1 MSKNLVIV
9 ESPAKAKTIEKFLG
23 KDFKVVSS
31 NGHIADL
38 PSKELGINIDN
49 NYEPKYIVNSD
60 KKDIVR
66 KLKKESKSAE
76 MVWLASD
83 EDREGE
89 AIAWHLYEL
98 LGLNKS
104 NTKRI
109 VFREIT
115 KNAVLNS
122 IENPRE
128 INESLVDAQQ
138 ARRVLDRLVG
148 YKISP
153 VLWRKVKGG
162 LSAGRVQS
170 VALRLIAEKEKE
182 IENFK
187 PEKSFKITAEFS
199 TDDGKIFKAKH
210 KSKID
215 KNIDLDKLT
224 SSLRDS
230 SFKVID
236 IRKSPLSRKPSPPF
250 TTSTLQQ
257 EASRRLGFP
266 VSKTMRTA
274 QKLYEEGHITYM
286 RTDSVTL
293 SNEAKKA
300 VKSKILNEFGEKY
313 LCERTY
319 TNKSKNAQQAHEA
332 VRPTNFEN
340 KNVSV
345 DLDQTK
351 LYDLIWKRTVA
362 SQMSNAKIDKTYV
375 TIETDKIDIPFSTEG
390 EVIDFD
396 GFMKVYNPTRETE
409 AKEESFD
416 NDLPK
421 LNIGEGLNKK
431 IVLITESYSRPP
443 FRFTEATLVK
453 KMEELGI
460 GRPSTYAPT
469 ITTVI
474 NRKYIFKG
482 TNDAKKRE
490 IIQIT
495 IDDKIEKNTIEES
508 YDSNK
513 GKLVPSEVGK
523 LVNEFLCNNFKNII
537 DYNFTADVENN
548 FDLIASGKKQ
558 WKEIINEFYNPFNDR
573 VSEVEK
579 NAKRETGERI
589 LGVDPKTGRQV
600 SVKLG
605 KFGPMVQIG
614 KVDDEE
620 KPLFASLLPDQ
631 QISSVTIKDALKLFE
646 LPFKVGEYEGEDVI
660 SNIGRYGPYI
670 KYQNTFI
677 SIPQG
682 FSPFTISIEKSVELI
697 INKLKENKPIT
708 NYEGFD
714 VTKGKGRFGPYIKWN
729 GTFINVNKNYDFEN
743 LSEDDCI
750 KLIVEKKAKD
760 AEKILKVW
768 DSEKISIEKGR
779 WGKIYII
786 KGKSKIPISKDIDV
800 DSIDLKTAKSYFRK
814 K

>member
-1 MSKNLVIV
+1 M
-9 ESPAKAKTIEKFLG
+9 
-23 KDFKVVSS
+23 
-31 NGHIADL
+31 
-38 PSKELGINIDN
+38 
-49 NYEPKYIVNSD
+49 
-60 KKDIVR
+60 
-66 KLKKESKSAE
+66 
-76 MVWLASD
+76 
-83 EDREGE
+83 
-89 AIAWHLYEL
+89 
-98 LGLNKS
+98 
-104 NTKRI
+104 
-109 VFREIT
+109 
-115 KNAVLNS
+115 
-122 IENPRE
+122 
-128 INESLVDAQQ
+128 
-138 ARRVLDRLVG
+138 
-148 YKISP
+148 
-153 VLWRKVKGG
+153 
-162 LSAGRVQS
+162 SAGRVQS
-170 VALRLIAEKEKE
+170 VALRLIADKEKE

-431 IVLITESYSRPP
+431 IVLITESYTRPP

-482 TNDAKKRE
+482 TNDAKKR
-490 IIQIT
+490 QILQIA
-495 IDDKIEKNTIEES
+495 IDDKIEKNIIEES

-589 LGVDPKTGRQV
+589 LGTDPKTGRQL

-631 QISSVTIKDALKLFE
+631 QISSLTIEDALKLFE
-646 LPFKVGEYEGEDVI
+646 LPFKVGEYEGKDVI

-670 KYQNTFI
+670 KYDNTFI

-682 FSPFTISIEKSVELI
+682 LTPFTISIEKSVELI

-743 LSEDDCI
+743 LTEDDCI
-750 KLIVEKKAKD
+750 KLIIEKKAKD

-786 KGKSKIPISKDIDV
+786 KGKSKIPISKDIDIEA
-800 DSIDLKTAKSYFRK
+800 IDLKTAKSYFRK

>member
-23 KDFKVVSS
+23 NDFKVVSS

-60 KKDIVR
+60 KKDIVK
-66 KLKKESKSAE
+66 KLKKESKTAE

-98 LGLNKS
+98 LGLNKN

-115 KNAVLNS
+115 KNAVLKS

-128 INESLVDAQQ
+128 INESLVNAQQ

-170 VALRLIAEKEKE
+170 VALRLIADKEKE
-182 IENFK
+182 IESFK
-187 PEKSFKITAEFS
+187 PVKSFKVSAQFLTV
-199 TDDGKIFKAKH
+199 DGEIFKAKH

-215 KNIDLDKLT
+215 ENIDLDTLIDSLKNAKFNVSDIKKNPLT
-224 SSLRDS
+224 
-230 SFKVID
+230 
-236 IRKSPLSRKPSPPF
+236 RKPSPPF

-274 QKLYEEGHITYM
+274 QRLYEQGHITYM

-293 SNEAKKA
+293 SDVAKSA

-313 LCERTY
+313 FCERSY

-345 DLDQTK
+345 DLDQIK
-351 LYDLIWKRTVA
+351 LYDLIWKRTIA
-362 SQMSNAKIDKTYV
+362 SQMALAKIDKTV
-375 TIETDKIDIPFSTEG
+375 VSIQSRTIDLPFVAEG
-390 EVIDFD
+390 EVINFD
-396 GFMKVYNPTRETE
+396 GFLKVYNSANDGDSE
-409 AKEESFD
+409 KDVSI
-416 NDLPK
+416 DLPALNVGDK
-421 LNIGEGLNKK
+421 LDKK
-431 IVLITESYSRPP
+431 DILITENYSKPP
-443 FRFTEATLVK
+443 FRYTEASLVK

-469 ITTVI
+469 ITTVM
-474 NRKYIFKG
+474 NRKYVFKG
-482 TNDAKKRE
+482 IDDSKKRE
-490 IIQIT
+490 ILQI
-495 IDDKIEKNTIEES
+495 IVNDKIKKQKVDES
-508 YDSNK
+508 YGSNK

-558 WKEIINEFYNPFNDR
+558 WKEIINEFYNPFNDK

-589 LGVDPKTGRQV
+589 LGSDPKSGRQV

-614 KVDDEE
+614 RVDDEE

-631 QISSVTIKDALKLFE
+631 KISSVTIEDALRLFE
-646 LPFKVGEYEGEDVI
+646 LPFKVGEYEGKEVV

-670 KYQNTFI
+670 KYEKTFI

-682 FSPFTISIEKSVELI
+682 LTPFTISIEKSVELI
-697 INKLKENKPIT
+697 LNKLKENRPLI

-729 GTFINVNKNYDFEN
+729 GIFINVNKNYDFDN
-743 LSEDDCI
+743 LSDEDCI
-750 KLIVEKKAKD
+750 KLITDKKAKD

-768 DSEKISIEKGR
+768 DSDKISIEKGR
-779 WGKIYII
+779 WGKIFII
-786 KGKSKIPISKDIDV
+786 KGKSRIPLSKDVDI
-800 DSIDLKTAKSYFRK
+800 DSIDLKTAKGYFK
-814 K
+814 KK

>member
-23 KDFKVVSS
+23 NEFKVVSS

-60 KKDIVR
+60 KKDIVK
-66 KLKKESKSAE
+66 KLKKESKTAE

-98 LGLNKS
+98 LGLNKN

-115 KNAVLNS
+115 KNAVLKS
-122 IENPRE
+122 IQNPRE
-128 INESLVDAQQ
+128 INESLVNAQQ

-170 VALRLIAEKEKE
+170 VALRLIADKEKE
-182 IENFK
+182 IESFK
-187 PEKSFKITAEFS
+187 PVKSFKVSAQFLTV
-199 TDDGKIFKAKH
+199 DGEIFKAKH

-215 KNIDLDKLT
+215 ENIDLDTLIDSLKNAKFNVSDIKKTPLT
-224 SSLRDS
+224 
-230 SFKVID
+230 
-236 IRKSPLSRKPSPPF
+236 RKPSPPF

-274 QKLYEEGHITYM
+274 QRLYEQGHITYM

-293 SNEAKKA
+293 SDVAKSA

-313 LCERTY
+313 FCERSY

-345 DLDQTK
+345 DLDQIK
-351 LYDLIWKRTVA
+351 LYDLIWKRTIA
-362 SQMSNAKIDKTYV
+362 SQMALAKIDKTV
-375 TIETDKIDIPFSTEG
+375 VSIQSRTIDLPFVAEG
-390 EVIDFD
+390 EVINFD
-396 GFMKVYNPTRETE
+396 GFLKVYNS
-409 AKEESFD
+409 AKDGDSEKDVSI
-416 NDLPK
+416 DLPA
-421 LNIGEGLNKK
+421 LNVGDDLNKK
-431 IVLITESYSRPP
+431 AILITENYSKPP
-443 FRFTEATLVK
+443 FRYTEASLVK

-469 ITTVI
+469 ITTVM
-474 NRKYIFKG
+474 NRKYVFKG
-482 TNDAKKRE
+482 IDDSKKRE
-490 IIQIT
+490 ILQI
-495 IDDKIEKNTIEES
+495 IVNDKIKKEKVEES
-508 YDSNK
+508 YGSNK

-558 WKEIINEFYNPFNDR
+558 WKEIINEFYNPFNDK

-589 LGVDPKTGRQV
+589 LGSDPKSGRQV

-631 QISSVTIKDALKLFE
+631 KISSVTIEDALRLFE
-646 LPFKVGEYEGEDVI
+646 LPFKVGEYEGKEVI

-670 KYQNTFI
+670 KYENTFI

-682 FSPFTISIEKSVELI
+682 LTPFTISIEKSAELI
-697 INKLKENKPIT
+697 LNKLKENKPLI

-729 GTFINVNKNYDFEN
+729 GIFINVNKNYDFDN
-743 LSEDDCI
+743 LSDGDCI
-750 KLIVEKKAKD
+750 KLITDKKAKD

-768 DSEKISIEKGR
+768 ESDKISIEKGR
-779 WGKIYII
+779 WGKIFII
-786 KGKSKIPISKDIDV
+786 KGKSRIPLSKDIDI
-800 DSIDLKTAKSYFRK
+800 DSIDLKTAKGYFK
-814 K
+814 KK

>member
-1 MSKNLVIV
+1 M
-9 ESPAKAKTIEKFLG
+9 
-23 KDFKVVSS
+23 
-31 NGHIADL
+31 
-38 PSKELGINIDN
+38 
-49 NYEPKYIVNSD
+49 
-60 KKDIVR
+60 
-66 KLKKESKSAE
+66 
-76 MVWLASD
+76 
-83 EDREGE
+83 
-89 AIAWHLYEL
+89 
-98 LGLNKS
+98 
-104 NTKRI
+104 
-109 VFREIT
+109 
-115 KNAVLNS
+115 
-122 IENPRE
+122 
-128 INESLVDAQQ
+128 
-138 ARRVLDRLVG
+138 
-148 YKISP
+148 
-153 VLWRKVKGG
+153 
-162 LSAGRVQS
+162 
-170 VALRLIAEKEKE
+170 
-182 IENFK
+182 
-187 PEKSFKITAEFS
+187 
-199 TDDGKIFKAKH
+199 
-210 KSKID
+210 
-215 KNIDLDKLT
+215 DKLT
-224 SSLRDS
+224 NSLRDS
-230 SFKVID
+230 YFKVID
-236 IRKSPLSRKPSPPF
+236 IRKSPLSRKPFPPF

-293 SNEAKKA
+293 SIEAKKA
-300 VKSKILNEFGEKY
+300 VKSKIQNEFGEKY
-313 LCERTY
+313 FHERIY
-319 TNKSKNAQQAHEA
+319 SNKSKNTQQAHEA
-332 VRPTNFEN
+332 VRPTNFDN

-345 DLDQTK
+345 DLDQKK

-362 SQMSNAKIDKTYV
+362 SQMSNAKIDKTFV
-375 TIETDKIDIPFSTEG
+375 SIETDTIDIPFLSEG

-396 GFMKVYNPTRETE
+396 GFIKVYNPS
-409 AKEESFD
+409 KEKESNDESF
-416 NDLPK
+416 NNELPK
-421 LNIGEGLNKK
+421 LNVGENLKK
-431 IVLITESYSRPP
+431 KVVLITESYSRPP
-443 FRFTEATLVK
+443 ARFNEASLVK

-490 IIQIT
+490 ILQIT
-495 IDDKIEKNTIEES
+495 IDDKIEKNIIEEAYGS
-508 YDSNK
+508 TK

-589 LGVDPKTGRQV
+589 LGTDPKTGRQL

-631 QISSVTIKDALKLFE
+631 QISSLTIEDALKLFE
-646 LPFKVGEYEGEDVI
+646 LPFKVGEYEGKDVI

-670 KYQNTFI
+670 KYDNTFI

-682 FSPFTISIEKSVELI
+682 LTPFTISIEKSVELI

-743 LSEDDCI
+743 LAEDDCI
-750 KLIVEKKAKD
+750 KLIIEKKAKD

-786 KGKSKIPISKDIDV
+786 KGKSKIPISKDIDIEA
-800 DSIDLKTAKSYFRK
+800 IDLKTAKSYFRK

>member
-1 MSKNLVIV
+1 
-9 ESPAKAKTIEKFLG
+9 
-23 KDFKVVSS
+23 
-31 NGHIADL
+31 
-38 PSKELGINIDN
+38 
-49 NYEPKYIVNSD
+49 
-60 KKDIVR
+60 
-66 KLKKESKSAE
+66 

-170 VALRLIAEKEKE
+170 VALRLIADKEKE

-375 TIETDKIDIPFSTEG
+375 TIETDKIDIPFSSEG

-431 IVLITESYSRPP
+431 IVLITESYTRPP

-490 IIQIT
+490 ILQIA
-495 IDDKIEKNTIEES
+495 IDDKIEKNIIEES

-589 LGVDPKTGRQV
+589 LGIDPKTGRQV

>member
-23 KDFKVVSS
+23 KNYKVVSS

-38 PSKELGINIDN
+38 PSKELGIDIDN

-60 KKDIVR
+60 KKEIVR
-66 KLKKESKSAE
+66 KLKKESKNAE

-104 NTKRI
+104 KTRRI

-170 VALRLIAEKEKE
+170 VALRLIADREKE

-187 PEKSFKITAEFS
+187 PEKSFKVSAEFIS
-199 TDDGKIFKAKH
+199 GDGKIFRAKH
-210 KSKID
+210 KSKLEQ
-215 KNIDLDKLT
+215 NIDLDKI
-224 SSLRDS
+224 SVSLKDS
-230 SFKVID
+230 KFKVID
-236 IRKSPLSRKPSPPF
+236 IRKTPLSRKPSPPF

-257 EASRRLGFP
+257 EASKRLGFP

-274 QKLYEEGHITYM
+274 QKLYEDGHITYM

-293 SNEAKKA
+293 SNDAKNS
-300 VKSKILNEFGEKY
+300 VKSTILNQFGENY
-313 LCERTY
+313 YTERFFQ
-319 TNKSKNAQQAHEA
+319 NKSKNAQQAHEA
-332 VRPTNFEN
+332 VRPTNFKN
-340 KNVSV
+340 KNVSI
-345 DLDQTK
+345 DLDQIK
-351 LYDLIWKRTVA
+351 LYDLIWKRTIA
-362 SQMSNAKIDKTYV
+362 SQMSDAKIDKTV
-375 TIETDKIDIPFSTEG
+375 VSIETSDIDMLFSAEG
-390 EVIDFD
+390 EVINFD
-396 GFMKVYNPTRETE
+396 GFLKVYNDRVTE
-409 AKEESFD
+409 PND
-416 NDLPK
+416 NIPDNNLPK
-421 LNIGEGLNKK
+421 LNLGDNIKK
-431 IVLITESYSRPP
+431 EFILISESFSRPP
-443 FRFTEATLVK
+443 FRFSEATLVK

-474 NRKYIFKG
+474 NRKYVFKG
-482 TNDAKKRE
+482 TNNAKKRD
-490 IIQIT
+490 ILQVVIN
-495 IDDKIEKNTIEES
+495 DKIEKNRVEES
-508 YDSNK
+508 FDSNK

-548 FDLIASGKKQ
+548 FDLIATGKKQ
-558 WKEIINEFYNPFNDR
+558 WKEIINDFYNPFNDK

-589 LGVDPKTGRQV
+589 LGLDPKTGRQI

-631 QISSVTIKDALKLFE
+631 QISNVTIEDALRLFE
-646 LPFKVGEYEGEDVI
+646 LPFKVGEYDGKEVI

-670 KYQNTFI
+670 KYENTFI
-677 SIPQG
+677 SIPKDLT
-682 FSPFTISIEKSVELI
+682 PFTISIEKSIELI
-697 INKLKENKPIT
+697 LDKLEENKPLT

-729 GTFINVNKNYDFEN
+729 GIFINVNKNYDFEN
-743 LSEDDCI
+743 LSEVDCI
-750 KLIVEKKAKD
+750 KLIVDKKAKD

-768 DSEKISIEKGR
+768 DSDKISIEKGR
-779 WGKIYII
+779 WGKIYVIR
-786 KGKSKIPISKDIDV
+786 GKTRIPIPKDTDI

>member
-23 KDFKVVSS
+23 NDFKVVSS

-38 PSKELGINIDN
+38 PTKELGINIDN

-60 KKDIVR
+60 KKDIVK
-66 KLKKESKSAE
+66 KLKKESKTAE

-98 LGLNKS
+98 LGLNKN

-115 KNAVLNS
+115 KNAVLKS

-128 INESLVDAQQ
+128 INESLVNAQQ

-170 VALRLIAEKEKE
+170 VALRLIADKEKE
-182 IENFK
+182 IESFK
-187 PEKSFKITAEFS
+187 PVKSFKVSAQFLTV
-199 TDDGKIFKAKH
+199 DGEIFKAKH
-210 KSKID
+210 KPKID
-215 KNIDLDKLT
+215 ENIDLDTLIDSLKNAKFNVSDIKKTPLT
-224 SSLRDS
+224 
-230 SFKVID
+230 
-236 IRKSPLSRKPSPPF
+236 RKPSPPF

-257 EASRRLGFP
+257 EASRRLGFS

-274 QKLYEEGHITYM
+274 QRLYEQGHITYM

-293 SNEAKKA
+293 SDVAKSA

-313 LCERTY
+313 FCERSF

-345 DLDQTK
+345 DLDQIK
-351 LYDLIWKRTVA
+351 LYDLIWKRTIA
-362 SQMSNAKIDKTYV
+362 SQMALAKIDKTV
-375 TIETDKIDIPFSTEG
+375 VSIQSRTIDLPFVAEG
-390 EVIDFD
+390 EVINFD
-396 GFMKVYNPTRETE
+396 GFLKVYNS
-409 AKEESFD
+409 AKDGDSEKDVSI
-416 NDLPK
+416 DLPALNVEDK
-421 LNIGEGLNKK
+421 LDKK
-431 IVLITESYSRPP
+431 DILITENYSKPP
-443 FRFTEATLVK
+443 FRYTEASLVK

-469 ITTVI
+469 ITTVM
-474 NRKYIFKG
+474 NRKYVFKG
-482 TNDAKKRE
+482 IDDSKKRE
-490 IIQIT
+490 ILQI
-495 IDDKIEKNTIEES
+495 IVNDKIKKQKVDES
-508 YDSNK
+508 YGSNK
-513 GKLVPSEVGK
+513 GKLVPSDVGK

-558 WKEIINEFYNPFNDR
+558 WKEIINEFYNPFNDK

-589 LGVDPKTGRQV
+589 LGSDPKSGRQV

-614 KVDDEE
+614 RVDDEE

-631 QISSVTIKDALKLFE
+631 KISSVTIEDALRLFE
-646 LPFKVGEYEGEDVI
+646 LPFKVGEYEGKEVV

-670 KYQNTFI
+670 KYEKTFI

-682 FSPFTISIEKSVELI
+682 LTPFTISIEKSVELI
-697 INKLKENKPIT
+697 LNKLKENKPLI

-729 GTFINVNKNYDFEN
+729 GIFINLNKNYDFDN
-743 LSEDDCI
+743 LSDEDCI
-750 KLIVEKKAKD
+750 KLITDKKAKD

-768 DSEKISIEKGR
+768 DADKISIEKGR
-779 WGKIYII
+779 WGKIFII
-786 KGKSKIPISKDIDV
+786 KGKSRIPLSKDIDI
-800 DSIDLKTAKSYFRK
+800 DSIDLKTAKGYFK
-814 K
+814 KK

>member
-23 KDFKVVSS
+23 NEFKVVSS

-60 KKDIVR
+60 KKDIVK
-66 KLKKESKSAE
+66 KLKKESKTAE

-98 LGLNKS
+98 LGLNKN

-115 KNAVLNS
+115 KNAVLKS

-128 INESLVDAQQ
+128 INESLVNAQQ

-170 VALRLIAEKEKE
+170 VALRLIADKEKE
-182 IENFK
+182 IESFK
-187 PEKSFKITAEFS
+187 PVKSFKVSAQFLTV
-199 TDDGKIFKAKH
+199 DGEIFKAKH

-215 KNIDLDKLT
+215 ENIDLDTLIDSLKNAKFNVSDIKKTPLT
-224 SSLRDS
+224 
-230 SFKVID
+230 
-236 IRKSPLSRKPSPPF
+236 RKPSPPF

-274 QKLYEEGHITYM
+274 QRLYEQGHITYM

-293 SNEAKKA
+293 SDVAKSA

-313 LCERTY
+313 FCERSY

-345 DLDQTK
+345 DLDQIK
-351 LYDLIWKRTVA
+351 LYDLIWKRTIA
-362 SQMSNAKIDKTYV
+362 SQMALAKIDKTV
-375 TIETDKIDIPFSTEG
+375 VSIQSRTIDLPFVAEG
-390 EVIDFD
+390 EVINFD
-396 GFMKVYNPTRETE
+396 GFLKVYNS
-409 AKEESFD
+409 AKDGDSEKDVSI
-416 NDLPK
+416 DLPA
-421 LNIGEGLNKK
+421 LNVGDDLNKK
-431 IVLITESYSRPP
+431 AILITENYSKPP
-443 FRFTEATLVK
+443 FRYTEASLVK

-469 ITTVI
+469 ITTVM
-474 NRKYIFKG
+474 NRKYVFKG
-482 TNDAKKRE
+482 IDDSKKRE
-490 IIQIT
+490 ILQI
-495 IDDKIEKNTIEES
+495 IVNDKIKKQKVEES
-508 YDSNK
+508 YGSNK

-523 LVNEFLCNNFKNII
+523 LVNEFLCNNFEDII

-558 WKEIINEFYNPFNDR
+558 WKEIINEFYSPFNDK

-589 LGVDPKTGRQV
+589 LGSDPKSGRQV

-631 QISSVTIKDALKLFE
+631 KISSITIEDALRLFE
-646 LPFKVGEYEGEDVI
+646 LPFKVGEYEGKEVV

-670 KYQNTFI
+670 KYENTFI

-682 FSPFTISIEKSVELI
+682 LTPFTISIEKSAELI
-697 INKLKENKPIT
+697 LNKLKENKPLI

-729 GTFINVNKNYDFEN
+729 GIFINVNKNYDFDN
-743 LSEDDCI
+743 LSDGDCI
-750 KLIVEKKAKD
+750 KLITDKKAKD

-768 DSEKISIEKGR
+768 ESDKISIEKGR
-779 WGKIYII
+779 WGKIFII
-786 KGKSKIPISKDIDV
+786 KGKSRIPLSKDIDI
-800 DSIDLKTAKSYFRK
+800 DSIDLKTAKGYFK
-814 K
+814 KK

>member
-1 MSKNLVIV
+1 MPKNLVIV

-23 KDFKVVSS
+23 NDFKVVSS

-38 PSKELGINIDN
+38 PSKELGINVDN
-49 NYEPKYIVNSD
+49 NYEPKYIINSD

-66 KLKKESKSAE
+66 KLKKESKTAE

-98 LGLNKS
+98 LGLNKD

-115 KNAVLNS
+115 KNAVLKS

-128 INESLVDAQQ
+128 INESLVNAQQ

-170 VALRLIAEKEKE
+170 VALRLVADKEKE
-182 IENFK
+182 IERFQ
-187 PEKSFKITAEFS
+187 PVKSFKVSAEFL
-199 TDDGKIFKAKH
+199 TINGEVFKARH

-215 KNIDLDKLT
+215 ENIDLDRLID
-224 SSLRDS
+224 SLKNS
-230 SFKVID
+230 KFNVSD
-236 IRKSPLSRKPSPPF
+236 IKKTPLSRKPLPPF

-274 QKLYEEGHITYM
+274 QRLYEQGHITYM

-293 SNEAKKA
+293 SDVAKNA
-300 VKSKILNEFGEKY
+300 VKSKILNDFGEKY
-313 LCERTY
+313 FTERSY

-332 VRPTNFEN
+332 VRPTDFEN

-345 DLDQTK
+345 DLDQIK
-351 LYDLIWKRTVA
+351 LYDLIWKRTIA
-362 SQMSNAKIDKTYV
+362 SQMSLAKIDKTV
-375 TIETDKIDIPFSTEG
+375 VSVQSRTIDLTFTAEG
-390 EVIDFD
+390 EVINFD
-396 GFMKVYNPTRETE
+396 GFLKVYSSLKDDDSEKDITI
-409 AKEESFD
+409 
-416 NDLPK
+416 DLPK
-421 LNIGEGLNKK
+421 LNLGDDLNKK
-431 IVLITESYSRPP
+431 AILITENFSKPP
-443 FRFTEATLVK
+443 FRYTEASLVR

-469 ITTVI
+469 ITTVM
-474 NRKYIFKG
+474 NRKYVFKG
-482 TNDAKKRE
+482 TDDSKKRE
-490 IIQIT
+490 ILQI
-495 IDDKIEKNTIEES
+495 IVNDKIKRQKVEES
-508 YDSNK
+508 YGSNK

-523 LVNEFLCNNFKNII
+523 LVNDFLCNNFQNII

-558 WKEIINEFYNPFNDR
+558 WKEIINEFYNPFNDK

-589 LGVDPKTGRQV
+589 LGSDPKSGRQV

-631 QISSVTIKDALKLFE
+631 KISNVTIEDALRLFE
-646 LPFKVGEYEGEDVI
+646 LPFKVGEYEGKEVI

-670 KYQNTFI
+670 KYEKTFI

-682 FSPFTISIEKSVELI
+682 LTPFTISIEKSVELI
-697 INKLKENKPIT
+697 LNKQKENKPLI

-743 LSEDDCI
+743 LSDEDCI
-750 KLIVEKKAKD
+750 KLITDKKAKD

-779 WGKIYII
+779 WGKIFII
-786 KGKSKIPISKDIDV
+786 KGKSRIPLSKDIDIN
-800 DSIDLKTAKSYFRK
+800 SIDLKTAKGYFRK

>member
-1 MSKNLVIV
+1 
-9 ESPAKAKTIEKFLG
+9 
-23 KDFKVVSS
+23 
-31 NGHIADL
+31 
-38 PSKELGINIDN
+38 
-49 NYEPKYIVNSD
+49 
-60 KKDIVR
+60 
-66 KLKKESKSAE
+66 

-170 VALRLIAEKEKE
+170 VALRLIADKEKE

-224 SSLRDS
+224 SLLRDS

-375 TIETDKIDIPFSTEG
+375 TIETDKIDIPFSSEG

-396 GFMKVYNPTRETE
+396 GFMKVHNPTREIE

-431 IVLITESYSRPP
+431 IVLITESYTRPP
-443 FRFTEATLVK
+443 FRFTEASLVK

-490 IIQIT
+490 ILQIV
-495 IDDKIEKNTIEES
+495 IDDKIEKNIIEES

-589 LGVDPKTGRQV
+589 LGIDPKTGRQV

-631 QISSVTIKDALKLFE
+631 QISSLTIKDALKLFE

-682 FSPFTISIEKSVELI
+682 FSPFTISIDKSVELI

-750 KLIVEKKAKD
+750 KLIVEKRPRT
-760 AEKILKVW
+760 LK
-768 DSEKISIEKGR
+768 K
-779 WGKIYII
+779 Y
-786 KGKSKIPISKDIDV
+786 
-800 DSIDLKTAKSYFRK
+800 
-814 K
+814 

>member
-1 MSKNLVIV
+1 MPKNLVIV

-23 KDFKVVSS
+23 NDFKVVSS

-38 PSKELGINIDN
+38 PSKELGINVDN

-60 KKDIVR
+60 KKDIVK
-66 KLKKESKSAE
+66 KLKKESKTAE

-98 LGLNKS
+98 LGLNKD

-115 KNAVLNS
+115 KNAVLKS

-128 INESLVDAQQ
+128 INESLVNAQQ

-170 VALRLIAEKEKE
+170 VALRLIADKEKE
-182 IENFK
+182 IESFQ
-187 PEKSFKITAEFS
+187 PVKSFKVSAEFL
-199 TDDGKIFKAKH
+199 TVNGEVFKARH

-215 KNIDLDKLT
+215 ENIDLDRLID
-224 SSLRDS
+224 SLKNS
-230 SFKVID
+230 KFNVSD
-236 IRKSPLSRKPSPPF
+236 IKKTPLSRKPLPPF

-274 QKLYEEGHITYM
+274 QRLYEQGHITYM

-293 SNEAKKA
+293 SDVAKNA
-300 VKSKILNEFGEKY
+300 VKSKILNDFGEKY
-313 LCERTY
+313 FTERSY

-340 KNVSV
+340 KDVSV
-345 DLDQTK
+345 DLDQIK
-351 LYDLIWKRTVA
+351 LYDLIWKRTIA
-362 SQMSNAKIDKTYV
+362 SQMSLAKIDKTV
-375 TIETDKIDIPFSTEG
+375 VSVQSRTIDLTFTAEG
-390 EVIDFD
+390 EVINFD
-396 GFMKVYNPTRETE
+396 GFLKVYSSLKDDDTE
-409 AKEESFD
+409 KD
-416 NDLPK
+416 ITIDLPK
-421 LNIGEGLNKK
+421 LNLGDDLNKK
-431 IVLITESYSRPP
+431 AILITENFSKPP
-443 FRFTEATLVK
+443 FRYTEASLVR

-469 ITTVI
+469 ITTVM
-474 NRKYIFKG
+474 NRKYVFKG
-482 TNDAKKRE
+482 TDDSKKRE
-490 IIQIT
+490 ILQI
-495 IDDKIEKNTIEES
+495 IVNDKIKRQKVEES
-508 YDSNK
+508 YGSNK

-523 LVNEFLCNNFKNII
+523 LVNDFLCNNFQNII

-558 WKEIINEFYNPFNDR
+558 WKEIINEFYNPFNDK

-589 LGVDPKTGRQV
+589 LGSDPKSGRQV

-631 QISSVTIKDALKLFE
+631 KISNVTIEDALRLFE
-646 LPFKVGEYEGEDVI
+646 LPFKVGEYEGKEVI

-670 KYQNTFI
+670 KYEKTFI

-682 FSPFTISIEKSVELI
+682 LTPFTISIEKSVELI
-697 INKLKENKPIT
+697 LNKQKENKPLI

-743 LSEDDCI
+743 LSDEDCI
-750 KLIVEKKAKD
+750 KLITDKKAKD

-779 WGKIYII
+779 WGKIFII
-786 KGKSKIPISKDIDV
+786 KGKSRIPLSKDIDIN
-800 DSIDLKTAKSYFRK
+800 SIDLKTAKGYFRK

>member
-23 KDFKVVSS
+23 NDFKVVSS

-60 KKDIVR
+60 KKDIVK
-66 KLKKESKSAE
+66 KLKKESKTAE

-98 LGLNKS
+98 LGLNKN

-115 KNAVLNS
+115 KNAVLKS

-128 INESLVDAQQ
+128 INESLVNAQQ

-170 VALRLIAEKEKE
+170 VALRLIADKEKE
-182 IENFK
+182 IESFK
-187 PEKSFKITAEFS
+187 PVKSFKVSAQFLTV
-199 TDDGKIFKAKH
+199 DGEIFKAKH

-215 KNIDLDKLT
+215 ENIDLDTLIDSLKNAKFNVSDIKKNPLT
-224 SSLRDS
+224 
-230 SFKVID
+230 
-236 IRKSPLSRKPSPPF
+236 RKPSPPF

-257 EASRRLGFP
+257 EASRRLGFS

-274 QKLYEEGHITYM
+274 QRLYEQGHITYM

-293 SNEAKKA
+293 SDVAKSA

-313 LCERTY
+313 FCERSY

-345 DLDQTK
+345 DLDQIK
-351 LYDLIWKRTVA
+351 LYDLIWKRTIA
-362 SQMSNAKIDKTYV
+362 SQMALAKIDKTV
-375 TIETDKIDIPFSTEG
+375 VSIQSRTIDLPFVAEG
-390 EVIDFD
+390 EVINFD
-396 GFMKVYNPTRETE
+396 GFLKVYNSANDGDSE
-409 AKEESFD
+409 KDVSI
-416 NDLPK
+416 DLPA
-421 LNIGEGLNKK
+421 LNVGDDLNKK
-431 IVLITESYSRPP
+431 AILITENYSKPP
-443 FRFTEATLVK
+443 FRYTEASLVK

-469 ITTVI
+469 ITTVM
-474 NRKYIFKG
+474 NRKYVFKG
-482 TNDAKKRE
+482 IDDSKKRE
-490 IIQIT
+490 ILQI
-495 IDDKIEKNTIEES
+495 IVNDKIKKQKVDES
-508 YDSNK
+508 YGSNK

-558 WKEIINEFYNPFNDR
+558 WKEIINEFYNPFNDK

-589 LGVDPKTGRQV
+589 LGSDPKSGRQV

-614 KVDDEE
+614 RVDDEE

-631 QISSVTIKDALKLFE
+631 KISSVTIEDALRLFE
-646 LPFKVGEYEGEDVI
+646 LPFKVGEYEGKEVV

-670 KYQNTFI
+670 KYEKTFI

-682 FSPFTISIEKSVELI
+682 LTPFTISIEKSVELI
-697 INKLKENKPIT
+697 LNKLKENRPLI

-729 GTFINVNKNYDFEN
+729 GIFINVNKNYDFDN
-743 LSEDDCI
+743 LSDEDCI
-750 KLIVEKKAKD
+750 KLITDKKAKD

-768 DSEKISIEKGR
+768 DSDKISIEKGR
-779 WGKIYII
+779 WGKIFII
-786 KGKSKIPISKDIDV
+786 KGKSRIPLSKDIDI
-800 DSIDLKTAKSYFRK
+800 DSIDLKTAKGYFK
-814 K
+814 KK

>member
-1 MSKNLVIV
+1 MPKNLVIV

-23 KDFKVVSS
+23 NDFKVVSS

-38 PSKELGINIDN
+38 PSKELGINLDN

-60 KKDIVR
+60 KKDIVK
-66 KLKKESKSAE
+66 KLKKESKTAD

-98 LGLNKS
+98 LGLNKD

-115 KNAVLNS
+115 KNAVLKS

-128 INESLVDAQQ
+128 INESLVNAQQ

-170 VALRLIAEKEKE
+170 VALRLIADKEKE
-182 IENFK
+182 IESFQ
-187 PEKSFKITAEFS
+187 PVKSFKVSAEFL
-199 TDDGKIFKAKH
+199 TVNGEVFKARH

-215 KNIDLDKLT
+215 ENIDLDRLID
-224 SSLRDS
+224 SLKNS
-230 SFKVID
+230 KFNVSD
-236 IRKSPLSRKPSPPF
+236 IKKTPLSRKPLPPF

-274 QKLYEEGHITYM
+274 QRLYEQGHITYM

-293 SNEAKKA
+293 SDVAKSSI
-300 VKSKILNEFGEKY
+300 KSKILKDYGEKY
-313 LCERTY
+313 FTERSY

-332 VRPTNFEN
+332 VRPTDFEN

-345 DLDQTK
+345 DLDQIK
-351 LYDLIWKRTVA
+351 LYDLIWKRTIA
-362 SQMSNAKIDKTYV
+362 SQMSLAKIDKTV
-375 TIETDKIDIPFSTEG
+375 VSVQSRTIDLTFTAEG
-390 EVIDFD
+390 EVINFD
-396 GFMKVYNPTRETE
+396 GFLKVYSSLKDDDSEKDITI
-409 AKEESFD
+409 
-416 NDLPK
+416 DLPK
-421 LNIGEGLNKK
+421 LNVGDDLNKK
-431 IVLITESYSRPP
+431 AILITENFSKPP
-443 FRFTEATLVK
+443 FRYTEASLVR

-469 ITTVI
+469 ITTVM
-474 NRKYIFKG
+474 NRKYVFKG
-482 TNDAKKRE
+482 TDDSKKRE
-490 IIQIT
+490 ILQI
-495 IDDKIEKNTIEES
+495 IVNDKIKRQKVEES
-508 YDSNK
+508 YGSNK

-523 LVNEFLCNNFKNII
+523 LVNDFLCNNFQNII

-558 WKEIINEFYNPFNDR
+558 WKEIINEFYNPFNDK

-589 LGVDPKTGRQV
+589 LGSDPKSGRQV

-631 QISSVTIKDALKLFE
+631 KISNVTIEDALRLFE
-646 LPFKVGEYEGEDVI
+646 LPFKVGEYEGKEVI

-670 KYQNTFI
+670 KYEKTFI

-682 FSPFTISIEKSVELI
+682 LTPFTISIEKSIELI
-697 INKLKENKPIT
+697 LNKQKENKPLI

-743 LSEDDCI
+743 LSDEDCI
-750 KLIVEKKAKD
+750 KLITDKKAKD

-779 WGKIYII
+779 WGKIFII
-786 KGKSKIPISKDIDV
+786 KGKSRIPLSKDIDIN
-800 DSIDLKTAKSYFRK
+800 SIDLKTAKGYFRK

>member
-23 KDFKVVSS
+23 NEFKVVSS

-60 KKDIVR
+60 KKDIVK
-66 KLKKESKSAE
+66 KLKKESKTAE

-98 LGLNKS
+98 LGLNKN

-115 KNAVLNS
+115 KNAVLKS

-128 INESLVDAQQ
+128 INESLVNAQQ

-170 VALRLIAEKEKE
+170 VALRLIADKEKE
-182 IENFK
+182 IESFK
-187 PEKSFKITAEFS
+187 PVKSFKVSAQFLTF
-199 TDDGKIFKAKH
+199 DGEIFKAKH

-215 KNIDLDKLT
+215 ENIDLDTLIDSLKNAKFYVSDIKKTPLT
-224 SSLRDS
+224 
-230 SFKVID
+230 
-236 IRKSPLSRKPSPPF
+236 RKPSPPF

-274 QKLYEEGHITYM
+274 QRLYEQGHITYM

-293 SNEAKKA
+293 SDVAKSA

-313 LCERTY
+313 FCERSY

-345 DLDQTK
+345 DLDQIK
-351 LYDLIWKRTVA
+351 LYDLIWKRTIA
-362 SQMSNAKIDKTYV
+362 SQMALAKIDKTV
-375 TIETDKIDIPFSTEG
+375 VSIQSRTIDLPFVAEG
-390 EVIDFD
+390 EVINFD
-396 GFMKVYNPTRETE
+396 GFLKVYNS
-409 AKEESFD
+409 AKDSDSEKDVSI
-416 NDLPK
+416 DLPA
-421 LNIGEGLNKK
+421 LNVRDDLNKK
-431 IVLITESYSRPP
+431 AILITENYSKPP
-443 FRFTEATLVK
+443 FRYTEASLVK

-469 ITTVI
+469 ITTVM
-474 NRKYIFKG
+474 NRKYVFKG
-482 TNDAKKRE
+482 IDDSKKRE
-490 IIQIT
+490 ILQI
-495 IDDKIEKNTIEES
+495 IVNDKIKKQKVEES
-508 YDSNK
+508 YGSNK

-523 LVNEFLCNNFKNII
+523 LVNEFLCNNFEDII

-558 WKEIINEFYNPFNDR
+558 WKEIINEFYSPFN
-573 VSEVEK
+573 
-579 NAKRETGERI
+579 
-589 LGVDPKTGRQV
+589 L
-600 SVKLG
+600 
-605 KFGPMVQIG
+605 
-614 KVDDEE
+614 
-620 KPLFASLLPDQ
+620 SL
-631 QISSVTIKDALKLFE
+631 IHI
-646 LPFKVGEYEGEDVI
+646 
-660 SNIGRYGPYI
+660 
-670 KYQNTFI
+670 
-677 SIPQG
+677 
-682 FSPFTISIEKSVELI
+682 
-697 INKLKENKPIT
+697 
-708 NYEGFD
+708 
-714 VTKGKGRFGPYIKWN
+714 
-729 GTFINVNKNYDFEN
+729 
-743 LSEDDCI
+743 
-750 KLIVEKKAKD
+750 
-760 AEKILKVW
+760 
-768 DSEKISIEKGR
+768 
-779 WGKIYII
+779 
-786 KGKSKIPISKDIDV
+786 
-800 DSIDLKTAKSYFRK
+800 
-814 K
+814 

>member
-1 MSKNLVIV
+1 MPKNLVIV

-23 KDFKVVSS
+23 NDFKVVSS

-38 PSKELGINIDN
+38 PSKELGINVDN

-60 KKDIVR
+60 KKDIVK
-66 KLKKESKSAE
+66 KLKKESKTAE

-98 LGLNKS
+98 LGLNKD

-115 KNAVLNS
+115 KNAVLKS

-128 INESLVDAQQ
+128 INESLVNAQQ

-170 VALRLIAEKEKE
+170 VALRLIADKEKE
-182 IENFK
+182 IESFK
-187 PEKSFKITAEFS
+187 PVKSFKVSAQFLTV
-199 TDDGKIFKAKH
+199 DGEIFKAKH

-215 KNIDLDKLT
+215 ENIDLDTLIDSLKNAKFNVSDIKKNPLT
-224 SSLRDS
+224 
-230 SFKVID
+230 
-236 IRKSPLSRKPSPPF
+236 RKPSPPF

-257 EASRRLGFP
+257 EASRRLGFS

-274 QKLYEEGHITYM
+274 QRLYEQGHITYM

-293 SNEAKKA
+293 SDVAKSA

-313 LCERTY
+313 FCERSY

-332 VRPTNFEN
+332 VRPTDFEN
-340 KNVSV
+340 KDVSV
-345 DLDQTK
+345 DLDQIK
-351 LYDLIWKRTVA
+351 LYDLIWKRTIA
-362 SQMSNAKIDKTYV
+362 SQMSLAKIDKTV
-375 TIETDKIDIPFSTEG
+375 VSVQSRTIDLTFTAEG
-390 EVIDFD
+390 EVINFD
-396 GFMKVYNPTRETE
+396 GFLKVYSSLKDDDSE
-409 AKEESFD
+409 KDISI
-416 NDLPK
+416 DLPK
-421 LNIGEGLNKK
+421 LNIGDDLNKK
-431 IVLITESYSRPP
+431 AILITENFSKPP
-443 FRFTEATLVK
+443 FRYTEASLVR

-469 ITTVI
+469 ITTVM
-474 NRKYIFKG
+474 NRKYVFKG
-482 TNDAKKRE
+482 TDDSKKRE
-490 IIQIT
+490 ILQI
-495 IDDKIEKNTIEES
+495 IVNDKIKRQKVEES
-508 YDSNK
+508 YGSNK

-523 LVNEFLCNNFKNII
+523 LVNDFLCNNFQNII

-558 WKEIINEFYNPFNDR
+558 WKEIINEFYNPFNDK

-589 LGVDPKTGRQV
+589 LGSDPKSGRQV

-631 QISSVTIKDALKLFE
+631 KINNVTIEDALRLFE
-646 LPFKVGEYEGEDVI
+646 LPFKVGEYEGKEVI

-670 KYQNTFI
+670 KYEKTFI

-682 FSPFTISIEKSVELI
+682 LTPFTISIEKSIELI
-697 INKLKENKPIT
+697 LNKQKENKPLI

-743 LSEDDCI
+743 LSDEDCI
-750 KLIVEKKAKD
+750 KLITDKKAKD

-779 WGKIYII
+779 WGKIFII
-786 KGKSKIPISKDIDV
+786 KGKSRIPLSKDIDIN
-800 DSIDLKTAKSYFRK
+800 SIDLKTAKGYFRK

>member
-23 KDFKVVSS
+23 NEFKVVSS

-60 KKDIVR
+60 KKDIVK
-66 KLKKESKSAE
+66 KLKKESKTAE

-98 LGLNKS
+98 LGLNKN

-115 KNAVLNS
+115 KNAVLKS

-128 INESLVDAQQ
+128 INESLVNAQQ

-170 VALRLIAEKEKE
+170 VALRLIADKEKE
-182 IENFK
+182 IESFK
-187 PEKSFKITAEFS
+187 PVKSFKVSAQFLTV
-199 TDDGKIFKAKH
+199 DGEIFKAKH

-215 KNIDLDKLT
+215 ENIDLDTLIDSLKNAKFNVSDIKKTPLT
-224 SSLRDS
+224 
-230 SFKVID
+230 
-236 IRKSPLSRKPSPPF
+236 RKPSPPF

-274 QKLYEEGHITYM
+274 QRLYEQGHITYM

-293 SNEAKKA
+293 SDVAKSA

-313 LCERTY
+313 FCERSY

-345 DLDQTK
+345 DLDQIK
-351 LYDLIWKRTVA
+351 LYDLIWKRTIA
-362 SQMSNAKIDKTYV
+362 SQMALAKIDKTV
-375 TIETDKIDIPFSTEG
+375 VSIQSRTIDLPFVAEG
-390 EVIDFD
+390 EVINFD
-396 GFMKVYNPTRETE
+396 GFLKVYNS
-409 AKEESFD
+409 AKDGDSEKDVSI
-416 NDLPK
+416 DLPA
-421 LNIGEGLNKK
+421 LNVGDDLNKK
-431 IVLITESYSRPP
+431 AILITENYSKPP
-443 FRFTEATLVK
+443 FRYTEASLVK

-469 ITTVI
+469 ITTVM
-474 NRKYIFKG
+474 NRKYVFKG
-482 TNDAKKRE
+482 IDDSKKRE
-490 IIQIT
+490 ILQI
-495 IDDKIEKNTIEES
+495 IVNDKIKKQKVEES
-508 YDSNK
+508 YGSNK

-523 LVNEFLCNNFKNII
+523 LVNEFLCNNFEDII

-558 WKEIINEFYNPFNDR
+558 WKEIINEFYSPFNDK

-589 LGVDPKTGRQV
+589 LGSDPKSGRQV

-631 QISSVTIKDALKLFE
+631 KISSITIEDALRLFE
-646 LPFKVGEYEGEDVI
+646 LPFKVGEYEGKEVV

-670 KYQNTFI
+670 KYENTFI

-682 FSPFTISIEKSVELI
+682 LTPFTISIEKSAELI
-697 INKLKENKPIT
+697 LNKLKENKPLI

-729 GTFINVNKNYDFEN
+729 GIFINVNKNYDFDN
-743 LSEDDCI
+743 LSDEDCI
-750 KLIVEKKAKD
+750 KLITDKKAKD

-768 DSEKISIEKGR
+768 ESDKISIEKGR
-779 WGKIYII
+779 WGKIFII
-786 KGKSKIPISKDIDV
+786 KGKSRIPLSKDIDI
-800 DSIDLKTAKSYFRK
+800 DSIDLKTAKGYFK
-814 K
+814 KK

>member
-23 KDFKVVSS
+23 KDYKVVSS
-31 NGHIADL
+31 NGHIVDL
-38 PSKELGINIDN
+38 PSKELGIDVDN

-60 KKDIVR
+60 KKEIVR
-66 KLKKESKSAE
+66 KLKKDSKSAE

-89 AIAWHLYEL
+89 AIAWHLYEF

-104 NTKRI
+104 NTRRI

-170 VALRLIAEKEKE
+170 VALRLIADKEKE

-187 PEKSFKITAEFS
+187 PEKSFKVSAEFIS
-199 TDDGKIFKAKH
+199 VDGKIFKAKH
-210 KSKID
+210 KSKLEE
-215 KNIDLDKLT
+215 NIDLDKLT
-224 SSLRDS
+224 TSLKKS
-230 SFKVID
+230 KFNVID
-236 IRKSPLSRKPSPPF
+236 IRKTPLSRKPSPPF

-257 EASRRLGFP
+257 EASKRLGFA
-266 VSKTMRTA
+266 VSKTMSTA
-274 QKLYEEGHITYM
+274 QRLYEDGHITYM

-293 SNEAKKA
+293 SNDAQNA
-300 VKSKILNEFGEKY
+300 VKSTILNQFGENY
-313 LCERTY
+313 YSERFY
-319 TNKSKNAQQAHEA
+319 QNKSKNAQQAHEA
-332 VRPTNFEN
+332 VRPTNFKN
-340 KNVSV
+340 KNVSI
-345 DLDQTK
+345 DLDQIK
-351 LYDLIWKRTVA
+351 LYDLIWKRTIA
-362 SQMSNAKIDKTYV
+362 CQMSNAKIDKTV
-375 TIETDKIDIPFSTEG
+375 VSIETSDIDMPFLAEG
-390 EVIDFD
+390 EVINFD
-396 GFMKVYNPTRETE
+396 GFLKVYNDMDAEPNYNT
-409 AKEESFD
+409 SD
-416 NDLPK
+416 NNLPK
-421 LNIGEGLNKK
+421 LKLGDNINKK
-431 IVLITESYSRPP
+431 VILISESFSRPP

-474 NRKYIFKG
+474 NRKYVFKG
-482 TNDAKKRE
+482 TNDAKKRD
-490 IIQIT
+490 ILQIV
-495 IDDKIEKNTIEES
+495 INDKIEKNRIEES

-558 WKEIINEFYNPFNDR
+558 WKEIINDFYNPFNDK

-589 LGVDPKTGRQV
+589 LGLDPKTGRQI

-614 KVDDEE
+614 RVEDEE

-631 QISSVTIKDALKLFE
+631 QISNVTIEDALKLFE
-646 LPFKVGEYEGEDVI
+646 LPFKVGEYDGKEVI

-670 KYQNTFI
+670 KYENTFI

-682 FSPFTISIEKSVELI
+682 LTPFTISIEKSIELI
-697 INKLKENKPIT
+697 LDKLEENKPLT

-750 KLIVEKKAKD
+750 KLIVDKKAKD

-786 KGKSKIPISKDIDV
+786 RGKSRIPIPKDTDI

>member
-1 MSKNLVIV
+1 
-9 ESPAKAKTIEKFLG
+9 
-23 KDFKVVSS
+23 
-31 NGHIADL
+31 
-38 PSKELGINIDN
+38 
-49 NYEPKYIVNSD
+49 
-60 KKDIVR
+60 
-66 KLKKESKSAE
+66 
-76 MVWLASD
+76 
-83 EDREGE
+83 
-89 AIAWHLYEL
+89 
-98 LGLNKS
+98 
-104 NTKRI
+104 
-109 VFREIT
+109 
-115 KNAVLNS
+115 
-122 IENPRE
+122 
-128 INESLVDAQQ
+128 
-138 ARRVLDRLVG
+138 
-148 YKISP
+148 
-153 VLWRKVKGG
+153 
-162 LSAGRVQS
+162 
-170 VALRLIAEKEKE
+170 
-182 IENFK
+182 
-187 PEKSFKITAEFS
+187 
-199 TDDGKIFKAKH
+199 
-210 KSKID
+210 
-215 KNIDLDKLT
+215 
-224 SSLRDS
+224 
-230 SFKVID
+230 
-236 IRKSPLSRKPSPPF
+236 
-250 TTSTLQQ
+250 
-257 EASRRLGFP
+257 
-266 VSKTMRTA
+266 
-274 QKLYEEGHITYM
+274 
-286 RTDSVTL
+286 
-293 SNEAKKA
+293 
-300 VKSKILNEFGEKY
+300 
-313 LCERTY
+313 
-319 TNKSKNAQQAHEA
+319 
-332 VRPTNFEN
+332 
-340 KNVSV
+340 
-345 DLDQTK
+345 
-351 LYDLIWKRTVA
+351 
-362 SQMSNAKIDKTYV
+362 
-375 TIETDKIDIPFSTEG
+375 
-390 EVIDFD
+390 
-396 GFMKVYNPTRETE
+396 MKVYNPTRETE

-416 NDLPK
+416 KDLPK
-421 LNIGEGLNKK
+421 LNIGEGLSKK
-431 IVLITESYSRPP
+431 IVLITESYTRPP
-443 FRFTEATLVK
+443 FRFTEASLVK

-469 ITTVI
+469 ITTLI

-490 IIQIT
+490 ILQIA
-495 IDDKIEKNTIEES
+495 IDDKIEKNIIEES

-558 WKEIINEFYNPFNDR
+558 WKEIINEFYNPFSDR

-589 LGVDPKTGRQV
+589 LGIDPKTGRQV

-631 QISSVTIKDALKLFE
+631 QISSLTIEDALKLFE

-786 KGKSKIPISKDIDV
+786 KGKSKIPISKDIDIEA
-800 DSIDLKTAKSYFRK
+800 IDLKTAKSYFRK

>member
-1 MSKNLVIV
+1 MPKNLVIV

-23 KDFKVVSS
+23 NDFKVVSS

-38 PSKELGINIDN
+38 PSKELGINLDN

-60 KKDIVR
+60 KKDIVK
-66 KLKKESKSAE
+66 KLKKESKTAE

-98 LGLNKS
+98 LGLNKD

-115 KNAVLNS
+115 KNAVLKS

-128 INESLVDAQQ
+128 INESLVNAQQ

-170 VALRLIAEKEKE
+170 VALRLIADKEKE
-182 IENFK
+182 IESFQ
-187 PEKSFKITAEFS
+187 PVKSFKVSAEFF
-199 TDDGKIFKAKH
+199 TVHGELFKARH

-215 KNIDLDKLT
+215 ENVDLDRLID
-224 SSLRDS
+224 SLKNS
-230 SFKVID
+230 KFNVSD
-236 IRKSPLSRKPSPPF
+236 IKKTPLSRKPLPPF

-274 QKLYEEGHITYM
+274 QRLYEQGHITYM

-293 SNEAKKA
+293 SDVAKSS
-300 VKSKILNEFGEKY
+300 VKSKILNDFGEKY
-313 LCERTY
+313 FSERSY

-332 VRPTNFEN
+332 VRPTDFEN

-345 DLDQTK
+345 DLDQIK
-351 LYDLIWKRTVA
+351 LYDLIWKRTIA
-362 SQMSNAKIDKTYV
+362 SQMSLAKIDKTV
-375 TIETDKIDIPFSTEG
+375 VSIQSRTIDLTFTAEG
-390 EVIDFD
+390 EVINFD
-396 GFMKVYNPTRETE
+396 GFLKVYSPVKDDDSEKDITI
-409 AKEESFD
+409 
-416 NDLPK
+416 DLPK
-421 LNIGEGLNKK
+421 LNVGDDLNKK
-431 IVLITESYSRPP
+431 AILITENFSKPP
-443 FRFTEATLVK
+443 FRYTEASLVR

-474 NRKYIFKG
+474 NRKYVFKG
-482 TNDAKKRE
+482 TNDSKKRE
-490 IIQIT
+490 VLQIIVN
-495 IDDKIEKNTIEES
+495 DKIKKQKVEES
-508 YDSNK
+508 YGSNK

-523 LVNEFLCNNFKNII
+523 LVNDFLCNNFKNII

-558 WKEIINEFYNPFNDR
+558 WKEIINEFYNPFNDK
-573 VSEVEK
+573 VLEVEK

-589 LGVDPKTGRQV
+589 LGSDPKSGRQV

-631 QISSVTIKDALKLFE
+631 KISNVTIEDALRLFE
-646 LPFKVGEYEGEDVI
+646 LPFKVGEYEGKEVI

-670 KYQNTFI
+670 KYEKTFI

-682 FSPFTISIEKSVELI
+682 LTPFTISIEKSVELI
-697 INKLKENKPIT
+697 LNKQKENKPLI

-743 LSEDDCI
+743 LSDEDCI
-750 KLIVEKKAKD
+750 KLITDKKAKD

-779 WGKIYII
+779 WGKIFII
-786 KGKSKIPISKDIDV
+786 KGKSRIPLSKDIDIN
-800 DSIDLKTAKSYFRK
+800 SIDLKTAKAYFRK

>member
-23 KDFKVVSS
+23 NEFKVVSS

-60 KKDIVR
+60 KKDIVK
-66 KLKKESKSAE
+66 KLKKESKTAE

-98 LGLNKS
+98 LGLNKN

-115 KNAVLNS
+115 KNAVLKS
-122 IENPRE
+122 IQNPRE
-128 INESLVDAQQ
+128 INESLVNAQQ

-170 VALRLIAEKEKE
+170 VALRLIADKEKE
-182 IENFK
+182 IESFK
-187 PEKSFKITAEFS
+187 PVKSFKVSAQFLTV
-199 TDDGKIFKAKH
+199 DGEIFKAKH

-215 KNIDLDKLT
+215 ENIDLDTLIDSLKNAKFNVSDIKKTPLT
-224 SSLRDS
+224 
-230 SFKVID
+230 
-236 IRKSPLSRKPSPPF
+236 RKPSPPF

-274 QKLYEEGHITYM
+274 QRLYEQGHITYM

-293 SNEAKKA
+293 SDVAKSA

-313 LCERTY
+313 FCERSF

-345 DLDQTK
+345 DLDQIK
-351 LYDLIWKRTVA
+351 LYDLIWKRTIA
-362 SQMSNAKIDKTYV
+362 SQMALAKIDKTV
-375 TIETDKIDIPFSTEG
+375 VSIQSRTIDLPFVAEG
-390 EVIDFD
+390 EVINFD
-396 GFMKVYNPTRETE
+396 GFLKVYNSVKDDDSE
-409 AKEESFD
+409 KGISI
-416 NDLPK
+416 DLPA
-421 LNIGEGLNKK
+421 LNVGDDLNKK
-431 IVLITESYSRPP
+431 TILITENYSKPP
-443 FRFTEATLVK
+443 FRYTEASLVK

-469 ITTVI
+469 ITTVM
-474 NRKYIFKG
+474 NRKYVFKG
-482 TNDAKKRE
+482 IDDSKKRE
-490 IIQIT
+490 ILQI
-495 IDDKIEKNTIEES
+495 IVNDKIKKQKVEES
-508 YDSNK
+508 YGSNK

-523 LVNEFLCNNFKNII
+523 LVNEFLCNNFEDII

-558 WKEIINEFYNPFNDR
+558 WKEIINEFYNPFNDK

-589 LGVDPKTGRQV
+589 LGSDPKSGRQV

-631 QISSVTIKDALKLFE
+631 KISSVTIEDALRLFE
-646 LPFKVGEYEGEDVI
+646 LPFKVGEYEGKEVI

-670 KYQNTFI
+670 KYENTFI

-682 FSPFTISIEKSVELI
+682 LTPFTISIEKSAELI
-697 INKLKENKPIT
+697 LNKLKENKPLI

-729 GTFINVNKNYDFEN
+729 GIFINVNKNYDFDN
-743 LSEDDCI
+743 LSDEDCI
-750 KLIVEKKAKD
+750 KLITDKKAKD

-768 DSEKISIEKGR
+768 ESDKISIEKGR
-779 WGKIYII
+779 WGKIFII
-786 KGKSKIPISKDIDV
+786 KGKSRIPLSKDIDI
-800 DSIDLKTAKSYFRK
+800 DSIDLKTAKGYFK
-814 K
+814 KK

>member
-1 MSKNLVIV
+1 MPKNLVIV

-23 KDFKVVSS
+23 NDFKVVSS

-38 PSKELGINIDN
+38 PSKELGINVDN

-60 KKDIVR
+60 KKDII
-66 KLKKESKSAE
+66 KILKKESKTAE

-89 AIAWHLYEL
+89 AIAWHLFEL
-98 LGLNKS
+98 LGLNKD

-115 KNAVLNS
+115 KNAVLKS

-128 INESLVDAQQ
+128 INESLVNAQQ

-170 VALRLIAEKEKE
+170 VALRLIADKEKQ
-182 IENFK
+182 IESFQ
-187 PEKSFKITAEFS
+187 PVKSFKVSAEFL
-199 TDDGKIFKAKH
+199 TVKGEVFKARH

-215 KNIDLDKLT
+215 ENIDLDRLID
-224 SSLRDS
+224 SLKNS
-230 SFKVID
+230 KFNVSD
-236 IRKSPLSRKPSPPF
+236 IKKTPLSRKPLPPF

-274 QKLYEEGHITYM
+274 QRLYEQGHITYM
-286 RTDSVTL
+286 RTDSVRL
-293 SNEAKKA
+293 SDVAKSA
-300 VKSKILNEFGEKY
+300 LKSKILNDFGEKY
-313 LCERTY
+313 FTERSY

-332 VRPTNFEN
+332 VRPTDFEN

-345 DLDQTK
+345 DLDQIK
-351 LYDLIWKRTVA
+351 LYDLILKRTIA
-362 SQMSNAKIDKTYV
+362 SQMSQAKIDKTV
-375 TIETDKIDIPFSTEG
+375 VSVQSRTIDLSFTAEG
-390 EVIDFD
+390 EVINFD
-396 GFMKVYNPTRETE
+396 GFLKVYSSVKDDDSE
-409 AKEESFD
+409 KDISI
-416 NDLPK
+416 DLPK
-421 LNIGEGLNKK
+421 LTVGDYLNKK
-431 IVLITESYSRPP
+431 VILITENFSKPP
-443 FRFTEATLVK
+443 FRYTEASLVR

-469 ITTVI
+469 ITTVM
-474 NRKYIFKG
+474 NRKYVFKG
-482 TNDAKKRE
+482 TDDSKKRE
-490 IIQIT
+490 ILQI
-495 IDDKIEKNTIEES
+495 IVNDKIKKQKVEES
-508 YDSNK
+508 YGSNK

-523 LVNEFLCNNFKNII
+523 LVNDFLCNNFKNII

-558 WKEIINEFYNPFNDR
+558 WKEIINEFYNPFNDK

-589 LGVDPKTGRQV
+589 LGPDPKSGRQV

-631 QISSVTIKDALKLFE
+631 KISNVTIEDALRLFE
-646 LPFKVGEYEGEDVI
+646 LPFKVGEYEGKEVI

-670 KYQNTFI
+670 KYEKTFI

-682 FSPFTISIEKSVELI
+682 LTPFTISIEKSVELI
-697 INKLKENKPIT
+697 LNKQKENKPLI

-743 LSEDDCI
+743 LSDEDCI
-750 KLIVEKKAKD
+750 KLITDKKAKD

-779 WGKIYII
+779 WGKIFII
-786 KGKSKIPISKDIDV
+786 KGKSRIPLSKDIDIN
-800 DSIDLKTAKSYFRK
+800 SIDLKTAKGYFRK